1 MLRQAARAFTFP
13 RTRAALSQPRRR
25 VVLMWWPLAVVA
37 LIACAVLRGYADDIG
52 FPVHGAEIETGLM
65 GFLPT
70 EWFQLNVYPVWPG
83 FFQWAFVSVH
93 VSWFAVPWLA
103 ALLVS
108 WRRPG
113 RIGSFFRWW
122 IALHATVILGFALFP
137 LEPPWMSDP
146 EVPRIIS
153 GVLGSGVHDSNP
165 LAAMPSLHV
174 ALPLTIALWFFRER
188 WTAPACAMVA
198 YATIVSSEVI
208 LSGEHYVIDVIGAL
222 AAAVGIYLV
231 ASTDVLELLSRRMFA
246 AARSASQKAAG
257 YRAGRPLPVPVLVRQ
272 REKGQALIEFAFVF
286 PILFVFILAIVDVGF
301 ALDRREVIQHA
312 VREGARSGAVGKT
325 VQEITDYTNE
335 QSGDI
340 LDNVKVCYD
349 DDNGDGDLGNAG
361 DSVRVS
367 GNYTYNFAIGT
378 GAFLSGV
385 IPPIDMT
392 PSAEARLEKAVAVPG
407 ANVCK

>member
-1 MLRQAARAFTFP
+1 MVRQAARALTFP
-13 RTRAALSQPRRR
+13 RTRAAFSQPRRR

-37 LIACAVLRGYADDIG
+37 LIACAILRGYADNVG
-52 FPVHGAEIETGLM
+52 FPVHGAEMEEGWL

-70 EWFQLNVYPVWPG
+70 KWFQQEVYEAWPG
-83 FFQWAFVSVH
+83 FFQWTFVSVH

-108 WRRPG
+108 WRRPE

-122 IALHATVILGFALFP
+122 IALHATAVLSFALFP

-146 EVPRIIS
+146 GVTRIIRV
-153 GVLGSGVHDSNP
+153 VLGNEVYDPNP

-198 YATIVSSEVI
+198 YAAMVSSAVI

-222 AAAVGIYLV
+222 AAAGGIYLV
-231 ASTDVLELLSRRMFA
+231 ASTDVFELLSRRVFA
-246 AARSASQKAAG
+246 AARWASQKVAG
-257 YRAGRPLPVPVLVRQ
+257 YRAGRPLPVPVLIR
-272 REKGQALIEFAFVF
+272 RGEKGQALIEFAFAF

-312 VREGARSGAVGKT
+312 VREGARIGAVNPNEMAIKD
-325 VQEITDYTNE
+325 QTNE
-335 QSGDI
+335 QSGGI
-340 LDNVKVCYD
+340 LTNLKVCYVNE
-349 DDNGDGDLGNAG
+349 NGGGLGDPG
-361 DSVRVS
+361 DSVHVS
-367 GNYTYNFAIGT
+367 GEYSYNFITGS
-378 GAFLSGV
+378 GAFLSGL
-385 IPPIDMT
+385 IPPITMT
-392 PSAEARLEKAVAVPG
+392 PSAGARLEKPVSG
-407 ANVCK
+407 AIIECPP